1 MNCFCFYPKPCDSP
15 KKTRKGEAQGPLQRD
30 GCQMDKPR
38 RTFLVVQR
46 TNVWGARGQPQG
58 NKWQPSGLGMP
69 QPQRSGGDMSC
80 HPRNPCRKGGLALL
94 DEGRGLSQ
102 PWLSK
107 SMWWWALS
115 LRWPSSLWGPRAPS
129 KLGIC
134 SKDNRLS
141 LVDQIYSDD
150 KYARE
155 FGSNATLKRTV
166 LP

>member
-15 KKTRKGEAQGPLQRD
+15 KKTGKGEAQGPLQRD
-30 GCQMDKPR
+30 SCQMDKPR

-58 NKWQPSGLGMP
+58 NKWQQSRARDAIATAVWGRHELPPWDSL
-69 QPQRSGGDMSC
+69 Q
-80 HPRNPCRKGGLALL
+80 
-94 DEGRGLSQ
+94 ERGLDPS
-102 PWLSK
+102 
-107 SMWWWALS
+107 WWGAGTLATLAFQVHVM
-115 LRWPSSLWGPRAPS
+115 LRWPSSLWGPWAPS